1 MLSRMGRPP
10 EPDAAKGRPSRMHG
24 TLDRTKLI
32 AARQRSI
39 KARIIAL
46 ATLAVLA
53 GIVAG
58 AALVY
63 TAQGNDLL
71 IFLGFTEP
79 KDCG

>member
-1 MLSRMGRPP
+1 
-10 EPDAAKGRPSRMHG
+10 MHG

-32 AARQRSI
+32 APRPRSI
-39 KARIIAL
+39 KARIIAR
-46 ATLAVLA
+46 AALAVLA
-53 GIVAG
+53 GVVAG

-63 TAQGNDLL
+63 TAQGDDLL

>member
-1 MLSRMGRPP
+1 
-10 EPDAAKGRPSRMHG
+10 MHG
-24 TLDRTKLI
+24 TLDRTKLG
-32 AARQRSI
+32 AARPRSI

-46 ATLAVLA
+46 AALAVLA
-53 GIVAG
+53 GIVVG

-63 TAQGNDLL
+63 TAQGDGLM

>member
-1 MLSRMGRPP
+1 
-10 EPDAAKGRPSRMHG
+10 MHG
-24 TLDRTKLI
+24 TLDRTKLS
-32 AARQRSI
+32 AARPRSI

-46 ATLAVLA
+46 AALAVLA

-71 IFLGFTEP
+71 IFLGFTRA
-79 KDCG
+79 

>member
-10 EPDAAKGRPSRMHG
+10 GPDAANGRSSCTHG

-46 ATLAVLA
+46 AALAVLT